1 VTVSGSTIT
10 KTGSA
15 AWTNAGAYTLTGGTP
30 PPANL
35 SGTGNALSN
44 VITGNGGDNILDGAG
59 GSDTLVGGLGNDTY
73 LFSSGYGANTIIDSA
88 GSDKLAL
95 GTGINYDQLWFAQNG
110 NNLDV
115 SVIGTSDKIT
125 IQDWYL
131 GSANHVE
138 NILSGDGKAL
148 QDTQVQNLVQAMAAF
163 APPSAGQTTLPSA
176 YQTALAPVL
185 AANWH

>member
-1 VTVSGSTIT
+1 VWG
-10 KTGSA
+10 
-15 AWTNAGAYTLTGGTP
+15 NAGAYTLTGGAP
-30 PPANL
+30 APANL

-44 VITGNGGDNILDGAG
+44 VITGNNGNNILDGGG
-59 GSDTLVGGLGNDTY
+59 GSDTLVGGQGNDTY
-73 LFSSGYGANTIIDSA
+73 LFSSGYGANTIVDIA
-88 GSDKLAL
+88 GNDKLVL
-95 GTGINYDQLWFAQNG
+95 GAGINYNQLWFAQNG

-163 APPSAGQTTLPSA
+163 APPSAGQTTLPPA